1 MLLEERRDF
10 LFNVWF
16 PKKSVS
22 LFLCNP
28 QKFFQSAI
36 LTLDKGTRRLRLNDK
51 MALVSSTVNAT

>member
-1 MLLEERRDF
+1 ML
-10 LFNVWF
+10 NVWF
-16 PKKSVS
+16 PKQSVCP
-22 LFLCNP
+22 LLCNP